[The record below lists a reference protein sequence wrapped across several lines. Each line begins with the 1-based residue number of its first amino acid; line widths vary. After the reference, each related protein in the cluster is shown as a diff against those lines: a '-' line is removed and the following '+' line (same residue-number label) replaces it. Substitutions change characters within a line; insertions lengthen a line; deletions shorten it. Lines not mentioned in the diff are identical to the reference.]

1 MSQAGSIG
9 NGGGGGGATTF
20 VTDAGTA
27 TPVAGVINI
36 IADVA
41 AFQCGA
47 SVEFTGSGDT
57 VELHLTSNDDFNNTF
72 LGKLSGQFA
81 GGGGESN
88 VALGYGAASGN
99 TAGFTGSHNV
109 ALGALSAF
117 GFEDTSGCIA
127 IGYQSMAAGAPGE
140 NNIAIGT
147 FSASNWT
154 GGEAN
159 NILISSA
166 GVASEANTIRIGTE
180 GSGDQQQNRCF
191 IAGIDASTTGGASSV
206 VIIDS
211 SSELGTIGGGNVTL
225 DSGSNSFEV
234 NGGFNVSSTGVTTN
248 TVQPAFSAYLNTSV
262 ANVTGDGTQYVPII
276 FDTVFFN
283 QSSSYNTGT
292 GVWTAPVTGVYHF
305 SSTITL
311 NGVGATHISAN
322 FCLQGLGSNLTFE
335 IANPFSLNAFSGLAT
350 LSGSATVHVTSG
362 TTIFM
367 NIEVSGGTKTVGV
380 LGLDAGQYFS
390 QFSGYLVC

>member
-1 MSQAGSIG
+1 MSQAGTLNTG
-9 NGGGGGGATTF
+9 GGGGGGANTF

-41 AFQCGA
+41 AFQCGE

-57 VELHLTSNDDFNNTF
+57 VQLNVTNNLNNTF
-72 LGKLSGQFA
+72 IGKLSGQFA
-81 GGGGESN
+81 GGGGNDN

-99 TAGFTGSHNV
+99 TAGFIGSENV
-109 ALGALSAF
+109 AIGALCAF

-127 IGYQSMAAGAPGE
+127 IGYQCMSTGAPAQ

-147 FSASNWT
+147 HAANNWT

-159 NILISSA
+159 NILISSS
-166 GVASEANTIRIGTE
+166 GVASETNTIRIGTD
-180 GSGDQQQNRCF
+180 GSGDLQQNRCF
-191 IAGIDASTTGGASSV
+191 IAGIDLSTTGGSSSV

-211 SSELGTIGGGNVTL
+211 SSELGTISGGNVTL
-225 DSGSNSFEV
+225 DSGSGSFEV
-234 NGGFNVSSTGVTTN
+234 NGGFNVSSIGVTTN
-248 TVQPAFSAYLNTSV
+248 SVQPAFGAYLNTSV
-262 ANVTGDGTQYVPII
+262 ANVTGDGTQYVPIV
-276 FDTVFFN
+276 FDTTFFN

-292 GVWTAPVTGVYHF
+292 GVFTAPVTGVYHF
-305 SSTITL
+305 ESTITL
-311 NGVGATHISAN
+311 NGVGAAHISAN
-322 FCLQGLGSNLTFE
+322 FCLQGLASNYTFE
-335 IANPFSLNAFSGLAT
+335 IVNPFSLNAFSGLASM
-350 LSGSATVHVTSG
+350 SGSATIHLTSG

-367 NIEVSGGTKTVGV
+367 NIQVTGGTKTVGV